1 MIPKELRSK
10 YYVTKVRVKRMGKN
24 KKDKLFYSV
33 EWNPSETRRAFLDE
47 YNKTDPKGCG
57 LFLCKVEWNDFTEDR
72 FWDVP
77 DYRDEAIR
85 AYRKR
90 INGIRSKYGLSKS
103 EVADFMRV

>member
-10 YYVTKVRVKRMGKN
+10 YYVTKVRVKHMGKN

-33 EWNPSETRRAFLDE
+33 EWNPSLTRRAFVDE
-47 YNKTDPKGCG
+47 YAKADQKGCG
-57 LFLCKVEWNDFTEDR
+57 LFLCHVEFNDFTEDK
-72 FWDVP
+72 WWNVP
-77 DYRDEAIR
+77 TYRDEAVR